1 MSENDFETRQMCR
14 SPQCVSQHHLGL
26 EAGCPRRCILEL
38 FRTRANFFSLLCLV
52 ELLLLLLLLLLQLGQ
67 NPAQFLRDIW
77 LMFPNEKRGLYWSSV
92 LIILTWVFLPK
103 KAILCWFWNANIS
116 LGSAQ
121 KLQESAIISDNF
133 NPILHS
139 VCCCSSLANSPH
151 VQSHVHSPTDR
162 NVLCTRAKH
171 VEAYGSWLRC
181 DGGAE

>member
-77 LMFPNEKRGLYWSSV
+77 LMLPNQKRGLYWSSV
-92 LIILTWVFLPK
+92 LILWCELFTEKRPFYVDFETHIFL
-103 KAILCWFWNANIS
+103 F
-116 LGSAQ
+116 GGAQ
-121 KLQESAIISDNF
+121 KWQESAIIPDNF

>member
-1 MSENDFETRQMCR
+1 MCVPAPSGIR
-14 SPQCVSQHHLGL
+14 SWLSPAMHFGVVSDS
-26 EAGCPRRCILEL
+26 C
-38 FRTRANFFSLLCLV
+38 
-52 ELLLLLLLLLLQLGQ
+52 ELLLSALPCRTAAIAAAASAATWAKPCSIFTRHLVDVSESKKGPLLVFCPY
-67 NPAQFLRDIW
+67 NFDV
-77 LMFPNEKRGLYWSSV
+77 S
-92 LIILTWVFLPK
+92 FLPQ

-116 LGSAQ
+116 LGSTQ
-121 KLQESAIISDNF
+121 KWQESAIIPDNF

>member
-77 LMFPNEKRGLYWSSV
+77 LMLPNQKRGLYWSSV
-92 LIILTWVFLPK
+92 LILWCELFTEKRPFYVDFETHIFCFEVPK
-103 KAILCWFWNANIS
+103 NDKRVQLFR
-116 LGSAQ
+116 
-121 KLQESAIISDNF
+121 IISALF
-133 NPILHS
+133 CIVFAAALLLQILLMCNLMYIRRQTEM
-139 VCCCSSLANSPH
+139 CCAH
-151 VQSHVHSPTDR
+151 VLNMLKLTD
-162 NVLCTRAKH
+162 H
-171 VEAYGSWLRC
+171 G
-181 DGGAE
+181 

>member
-1 MSENDFETRQMCR
+1 MCVPAPSGIR
-14 SPQCVSQHHLGL
+14 SWLSPAMHFGVVSDS
-26 EAGCPRRCILEL
+26 C
-38 FRTRANFFSLLCLV
+38 
-52 ELLLLLLLLLLQLGQ
+52 ELLLSALPCRTAAIAAAASAATWAKPCSIFTRHLVDVAKSKKGPLLVFCPYSLIWVIKQKRIIST
-67 NPAQFLRDIW
+67 FLRW
-77 LMFPNEKRGLYWSSV
+77 FWEW
-92 LIILTWVFLPK
+92 IIL
-103 KAILCWFWNANIS
+103 
-116 LGSAQ
+116 LGIAQ
-121 KLQESAIISDNF
+121 KWQESAIIADNL